1 MTGSNIGKLE
11 GVDDRKNAG
20 TGTEGLEIFKAF
32 GFRKWE
38 VEKCVGFKDSTGVGV
53 GSKVGAS
60 LGHIVSFAV
69 GIPVGAIDG
78 PEGLNEGIDVG
89 IAEGFS
95 FGCKEGRLNGCF
107 DGNNIGCTDGP
118 FTGSEVGLHE
128 GKR

>member
-1 MTGSNIGKLE
+1 MTGSNIGTLE
-11 GVDDRKNAG
+11 GVDDRKIAG
-20 TGTEGLEIFKAF
+20 TGAEGLDIFKAI

-38 VEKCVGFKDSTGVGV
+38 VEKCVGFKDSTGVG
-53 GSKVGAS
+53 AS
-60 LGHIVSFAV
+60 LGHIVSFTV

-78 PEGLNEGIDVG
+78 PEGLIEGIDVG